1 MTLRGR
7 MGRGMMN
14 QMGRLYRGRMELI
27 DHIFVS
33 NFLVTGT
40 GVTDVTTVNAAA
52 GMPSIEDDP
61 NARHGKPSSD
71 HAAVVA
77 TFDF

>member
-1 MTLRGR
+1 MD
-7 MGRGMMN
+7 
-14 QMGRLYRGRMELI
+14 LI

-33 NFLVTGT
+33 NFLFTGT
-40 GVTDVTTVNAAA
+40 GTTDVTTVTAAA
-52 GMPSIEDDP
+52 ATPSIEDDP
-61 NARHGKPSSD
+61 NARQGEPGSD